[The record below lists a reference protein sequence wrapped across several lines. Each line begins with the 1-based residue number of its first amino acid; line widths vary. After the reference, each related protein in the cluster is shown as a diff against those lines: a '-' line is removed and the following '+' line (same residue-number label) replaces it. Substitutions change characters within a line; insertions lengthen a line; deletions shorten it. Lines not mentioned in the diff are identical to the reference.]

1 MTTPKPIVLVT
12 GAFGFLGL
20 HVCRRL
26 AAEGFRVR
34 AIDLDTY
41 AAVNLAEVLG
51 LEGVR
56 HEGADIADASTW
68 DYVSECIGKGPRSG
82 DSLRLLDAKPV
93 AVIHLAAETHVDR
106 SLGRVP
112 TTLATDERE
121 AYEMDALERF
131 WRTNA
136 IGTARVARWCA
147 ENAVRMVHLS
157 TDEVLGDRWV
167 EPEIDGGGRVRPGY
181 TLEAD
186 TSSPAFPPGSPY
198 AASKVAA
205 EAAVLAEVRC
215 FGLDAVIVR
224 PSNLYGPG
232 QATDK
237 LIPVA
242 IRKLVANENVPLYGD
257 GKQVREWV
265 HVRDVARLVVD
276 LAVSPDWRAI
286 SLLPTSPACGIVHAG
301 GGRTNRIDN
310 RHLAYILAAR
320 CIERGLRPPGDDFW
334 TFVPDR
340 PGHDRAY
347 ALDSSETPSWSGLHD
362 IEDTTS
368 LDELIDAYGGTG

>member
-1 MTTPKPIVLVT
+1 MTTTKPLVLVT

-26 AAEGFRVR
+26 VDLGFEPIPV
-34 AIDLDTY
+34 DHSSY
-41 AAVNLAEVLG
+41 AAINEDLVTSMDEVRT
-51 LEGVR
+51 VV
-56 HEGADIADASTW
+56 HSDIADISSW
-68 DYVSECIGKGPRSG
+68 SDVVPRALAG
-82 DSLRLLDAKPV
+82 RRPI

-112 TTLATDERE
+112 TTLAVDERE
-121 AYEMDALERF
+121 AFEIDALERF

-147 ENAVRMVHLS
+147 DNAVRMVHLS

-167 EPEIDGGGRVRPGY
+167 DPTIDGGGRVRPGY
-181 TLEAD
+181 ILEAD
-186 TSSPAFPPGSPY
+186 TSSPPVPPGSPY

-205 EAAVLAEVRC
+205 EAAVFAEVRC
-215 FGLDAVIVR
+215 RGLDAVIVR

-242 IRKLVANENVPLYGD
+242 VRKLVRNENVPLYGD
-257 GKQVREWV
+257 GRHVREWV
-265 HVRDVARLVVD
+265 HVVDVARLVVD
-276 LAVSPDWRAI
+276 LATSPGWRAI
-286 SLLPTSPACGIVHAG
+286 SLLPTSPACGVVHAG
-301 GGRTNRIDN
+301 GGFLNRVEN
-310 RHLAYILAAR
+310 RSLVRMLADR
-320 CIERGLRPPGDDFW
+320 CIKRGLRPDGDDCW
-334 TFVPDR
+334 SSVVDR

-347 ALDSSETPSWSGLHD
+347 ALDSSETPNWTELRS
-362 IEDTTS
+362 IMDTDV
-368 LDELIDAYGGTG
+368 LDELIDAYGGAG

>member
-1 MTTPKPIVLVT
+1 MTTPKPIILVT

-26 AAEGFRVR
+26 VGDGFRVR
-34 AIDLDTY
+34 VIDLETY
-41 AAVNLAEVLG
+41 AAVNLPEVLG
-51 LEGVR
+51 MCVR
-56 HEGADIADASTW
+56 HDGGDVADASTW
-68 DYVSECIGKGPRSG
+68 DYVSECV
-82 DSLRLLDAKPV
+82 AKDGQNPV

-112 TTLATDERE
+112 TTLAVDERE

-136 IGTARVARWCA
+136 VGTARVARWCA
-147 ENAVRMVHLS
+147 ENHVRMVHLS

-167 EPEIDGGGRVRPGY
+167 EPSIDGGGRIRPGY

-186 TSSPAFPPGSPY
+186 TSSRAFPPGSPY

-232 QATDK
+232 QARDK

-257 GKQVREWV
+257 GRHVREWV

-276 LAVSPDWRAI
+276 LAVSPGWRAI
-286 SLLPTSPACGIVHAG
+286 SMLPTSPACGVVHAG

-310 RHLAYILAAR
+310 WHLAYLLASR
-320 CIERGLRPPGDDFW
+320 CVERGLRPSGGDFCSR
-334 TFVPDR
+334 VPDR
-340 PGHDRAY
+340 PGHDRTY
-347 ALDSSETPSWSGLHD
+347 ALDSSGTPNWTSLAGIAD
-362 IEDTTS
+362 KDT
-368 LDELIDAYGGTG
+368 LDELIDAYGGAG

>member
-1 MTTPKPIVLVT
+1 MTTTKPLVLVT

-26 AAEGFRVR
+26 VDLGFAVDV
-34 AIDLDTY
+34 IDLDTY
-41 AAVNLAEVLG
+41 AAVNLAAVVG
-51 LEGVR
+51 MVPGVHHVGR
-56 HEGADIADASTW
+56 DVADASTW
-68 DYVSECIGKGPRSG
+68 DDIGARCAWATRGRPI
-82 DSLRLLDAKPV
+82 

-112 TTLATDERE
+112 TTLAVDERE
-121 AYEMDALERF
+121 GFEIDALERF

-147 ENAVRMVHLS
+147 DNAVRMIHLS
-157 TDEVLGDRWV
+157 TDEVLGDRFFD
-167 EPEIDGGGRVRPGY
+167 PTIDGGGRIRPAY
-181 TLEAD
+181 IVEAD
-186 TSSPAFPPGSPY
+186 TSTPAVPPGSPY

-205 EAAVLAEVRC
+205 EAAVFAEVRC
-215 FGLDAVIVR
+215 RGLDAVVVR

-242 IRKLVANENVPLYGD
+242 VRKLVRNENVPLYGD
-257 GKQVREWV
+257 GRHVREWV
-265 HVRDVARLVVD
+265 HVADVARLVVD
-276 LAVSPDWRAI
+276 LATSPGWRAI
-286 SLLPTSPACGIVHAG
+286 SLLPTSPACGVVHAG
-301 GGRTNRIDN
+301 GGFLNRVEN
-310 RHLAYILAAR
+310 RSIVRMLADR
-320 CIERGLRPPGDDFW
+320 CTKRGLRPAGDDCW
-334 TFVPDR
+334 SSVADR

-347 ALDSSETPSWSGLHD
+347 ALDSSATPNWTDLRS
-362 IEDTTS
+362 IMDTDV

>member
-26 AAEGFRVR
+26 AAEGFEPLPVDRSS
-34 AIDLDTY
+34 Y
-41 AAVNLAEVLG
+41 AAINEAEVAG
-51 LEGVR
+51 MDEVR
-56 HEGADIADASTW
+56 TVVHADIADADTW
-68 DYVSECIGKGPRSG
+68 SNVVRNALAGP
-82 DSLRLLDAKPV
+82 LRPLPGGFRLPI
-93 AVIHLAAETHVDR
+93 AVVHLAAETHVDR

-112 TTLATDERE
+112 TTLAAE
-121 AYEMDALERF
+121 AAQGIDALERF

-147 ENAVRMVHLS
+147 ENGVRMVHLS

-167 EPEIDGGGRVRPGY
+167 VPTIVGEGPISSGF
-181 TLEAD
+181 LAEA
-186 TSSPAFPPGSPY
+186 SVEAEALPPGSPY

-310 RHLAYILAAR
+310 RHLAYVLAAR

-334 TFVPDR
+334 TSVPDR

-347 ALDSSETPSWSGLHD
+347 ALDSSETPNWTGLHD
-362 IEDTTS
+362 IEDMTS